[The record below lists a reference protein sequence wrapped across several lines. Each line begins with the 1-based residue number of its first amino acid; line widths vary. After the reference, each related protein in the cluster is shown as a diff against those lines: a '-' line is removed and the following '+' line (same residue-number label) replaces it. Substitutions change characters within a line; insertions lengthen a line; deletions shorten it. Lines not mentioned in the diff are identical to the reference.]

1 MIKIIVWINL
11 TKEKIMVVDILKQ
24 IQADSIV
31 FYMKLHNLH
40 WNVKGLLFKPIH
52 AATEEIYD
60 EFAEIFDTTAER
72 IIQLGAKPF
81 VTLESAL
88 KASKIKEDSKT
99 SFKGEEVLK
108 IVLKDC
114 EYFLDSFKK
123 LSKAA
128 EKAGDSTSTD
138 YANGVIAKFEK
149 DIWMLKTQL
158 S

>member
-1 MIKIIVWINL
+1 
-11 TKEKIMVVDILKQ
+11 MVVDILKQ

-52 AATEEIYD
+52 ESTEAIYD
-60 EFAEIFDTTAER
+60 EFAEIFDAVAER
-72 IIQLGAKPF
+72 IIQLGEKPI

-88 KASKIKEDSKT
+88 KVAKIKEESKN

-114 EYFLDSFKK
+114 EYFLGEFKK
-123 LSKAA
+123 LSKSG
-128 EKAGDSTSTD
+128 EKAEDTPSTD
-138 YANGVIAKFEK
+138 YANGVIAKLEK
-149 DIWMLKTQL
+149 DIWMLKAQL

>member
-1 MIKIIVWINL
+1 
-11 TKEKIMVVDILKQ
+11 MVVDILKQ

-52 AATEEIYD
+52 EMTEGIY
-60 EFAEIFDTTAER
+60 EGFADIFDDVAER
-72 IIQLGAKPF
+72 AIQLGGNPY

-88 KASKIKEDSKT
+88 KASKIKEESKT

-108 IVLKDC
+108 IVLKDF
-114 EYFLDSFKK
+114 EYFLTSFKQ
-123 LSKAA
+123 LADEA
-128 EKAGDSTSTD
+128 EKAGDSTSVD
-138 YANGVIAKFEK
+138 YANGAIAKLEK
-149 DIWMLKTQL
+149 DIWMLKAQL

>member
-1 MIKIIVWINL
+1 
-11 TKEKIMVVDILKQ
+11 MVVDILKQ

-52 AATEEIYD
+52 ESTESLYD
-60 EFAEIFDTTAER
+60 EFAEIFDAVAER
-72 IIQLGAKPF
+72 AIQLGGKPYT
-81 VTLESAL
+81 TLESAL
-88 KASKIKEDSKT
+88 KASKIKEESKV

-108 IVLKDC
+108 IILKDC

-128 EKAGDSTSTD
+128 EKNGDSTSVD

-149 DIWMLKTQL
+149 SIWMLKAQL
-158 S
+158 G